1 MNEEREYI
9 RMNALFSAPVAV
21 SPCEN
26 YESNEIY
33 SLLCTLFAEAGIE
46 KEMIEGKKVV
56 LKANLVMAKKP
67 EFAATTHPA
76 VAEAAARLLSEMGAA
91 QITLADS
98 PGGPFAAPALANI
111 YKTCG
116 MAPLEGVHGISLN
129 NDFTFRKVFF
139 KEGEVLKNFNVINAV
154 YEADVLVNLCK
165 VKTHTLTGFSCA
177 VKNVF
182 GVIPG
187 VEKFEMHA
195 TYPTVDAFSRMLN
208 DLNAYL
214 LSQKTYLTI
223 CDGIV
228 GMEGNGPTHGS
239 PKKAGMLLV
248 SASPFALDIAAEH
261 LIGLDGDAKMLDIA
275 AERGYIP
282 RDFDSITVVGKENVP
297 VVPFQRPD
305 NKTTFLKNLPNF
317 MGGRFAHIFEAKPEI
332 DKKKCV
338 GCGVCVRS
346 CPKHTITVNPKK
358 KIAVIARENCI
369 KCYCC
374 QELCPAGAVKTKQ
387 NPFIKLIH

>member
-1 MNEEREYI
+1 MND
-9 RMNALFSAPVAV
+9 LFNAPVALC
-21 SPCEN
+21 PCEN
-26 YESNEIY
+26 YEPEEIY
-33 SLLCTLFAEAGIE
+33 ASLCTLFEEAGIGRE
-46 KEMIEGKKVV
+46 QIEGKKVV
-56 LKANLVMAKKP
+56 LKVNLVMAKKP

-76 VAEAAARLLSEMGAA
+76 AAEAAARLLSELGAA
-91 QITLADS
+91 KITLADS
-98 PGGPFAAPALANI
+98 PGGPFAAPALANV

-116 MAPLEGVHGISLN
+116 MTALEGLHGITLN
-129 NDFTFRKVFF
+129 NDFTFQKVFF
-139 KEGEVLKNFNVINAV
+139 KEGTVLKSFNIINAV

-195 TYPTVDAFSRMLN
+195 TFPTVDAFSEMLN

-214 LSQKTYLTI
+214 LSEKTYITV
-223 CDGIV
+223 CDGII
-228 GMEGNGPTHGS
+228 GMEGNGPTHGT

-261 LIGLDGDAKMLDIA
+261 LIGLDGETKMLDIA

-282 RDFDSITVVGKENVP
+282 REFGGITAVGSERVS
-297 VVPFQRPD
+297 VVPFRRPD

-332 DKKKCV
+332 DKKKCI

-346 CPKHTITVNPKK
+346 CPKHTISVHKKK
-358 KIAVIARENCI
+358 KIAVIARESCI